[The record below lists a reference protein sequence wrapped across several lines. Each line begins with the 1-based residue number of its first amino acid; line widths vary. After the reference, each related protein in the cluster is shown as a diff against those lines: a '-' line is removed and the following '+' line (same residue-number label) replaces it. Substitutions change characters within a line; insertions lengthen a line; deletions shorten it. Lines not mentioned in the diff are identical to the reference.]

1 MQYRESVKAL
11 ASLGAGIPRNR
22 EPRKKIICAGPS
34 PVNGVPPHPSDNCKA
49 YTGVDCETCG
59 PLACRDF
66 WLEPMA
72 ATQLPVATNVERR
85 EDPSCEPQKLHRRE
99 TARLLL

>member
-34 PVNGVPPHPSDNCKA
+34 PVNGVPRTPRTIPMPT
-49 YTGVDCETCG
+49 TGVGYKGG
-59 PLACRDF
+59 PAGAQAFLAR
-66 WLEPMA
+66 
-72 ATQLPVATNVERR
+72 TNGHNSAPRRNER
-85 EDPSCEPQKLHRRE
+85 
-99 TARLLL
+99 